1 MSYLLDTNVCIQFL
15 RQRHAGVVRRIQS
28 HQPSELRLCS
38 IVVAELYYG
47 SERSAQA
54 ALNRTKVDAFVRP
67 YVCLPFDDEAAR
79 THARIRRHLE
89 IVGTPIGPYDSQIA
103 AIALVHGLTLVT
115 HNTTEFGR
123 VPGLQ
128 AEDWEAP

>member
-1 MSYLLDTNVCIQFL
+1 MTYLLDTNVCIQFL
-15 RQRHAGVVRRIQS
+15 RQRHAGVVQRVQS

-54 ALNRTKVDAFVRP
+54 AANRAKVDAFVQP
-67 YVCLPFDDEAAR
+67 YLSLPFDGDAAK

-89 IVGTPIGPYDSQIA
+89 ILGMPIGPYDSQIA

-115 HNTTEFGR
+115 HNTAEFGR
-123 VPGLQ
+123 VPGLPT
-128 AEDWEAP
+128 EDWEAP